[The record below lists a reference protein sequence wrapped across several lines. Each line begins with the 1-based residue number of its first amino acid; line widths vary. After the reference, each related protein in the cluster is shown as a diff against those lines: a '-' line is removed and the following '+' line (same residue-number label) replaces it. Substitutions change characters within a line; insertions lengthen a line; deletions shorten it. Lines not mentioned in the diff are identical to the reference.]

1 MRLVFISFL
10 LSLLFLN
17 ACRNQPEP
25 SEEHFSYEELK
36 TEDREIRE
44 VIYSM
49 YLPTDLSHLFN
60 RSGTNYES
68 TIPASIDDI
77 TLYTDPEQIAIM
89 LGIYGVDLTYMKLLG
104 QTTPASQYYKSIE
117 TLSEKIGIPE
127 AIFDR
132 STAQLEKY
140 FNNEDSLS
148 SVIDHIYRETDHYFK
163 ENGQDNLAA
172 LSLAGGWIETM
183 YIGVRIFEADSGNY
197 VMAEQLL
204 QQKYSLNSIYTILS
218 NHQDSLLVKEF
229 LLMLKKLRNVF
240 EKVEIRYQKDGFS
253 VDTSRK
259 KIQAYS
265 SNIRYDEKTI
275 NELVRIIPLI
285 RDNLM
290 TIDSRDQ

>member
-1 MRLVFISFL
+1 MRSVFISCM

-25 SEEHFSYEELK
+25 TEEHFEYEALK

-49 YLPTDLSHLFN
+49 YLPTDLSHLFI

-77 TLYTDPEQIAIM
+77 TLYTNPEQIAIM

-104 QTTPASQYYKSIE
+104 QTIPASQYYKSIE

-127 AIFDR
+127 AIFER
-132 STAQLEKY
+132 STRQLERY

-148 SVIDHIYRETDHYFK
+148 SVIDHIYRETDHHFK
-163 ENGQDNLAA
+163 QNGQDNLAA
-172 LSLAGGWIETM
+172 LSLAGGWIEAM
-183 YIGVRIFEADSGNY
+183 YIGVRIFEADSGNH

-218 NHQDSLLVKEF
+218 NHQESLSVREF
-229 LLMLKKLRNVF
+229 LLMLKKIRKVF
-240 EKVEIRYQKDGFS
+240 EQVEIRYQKDGFN

-265 SNIRYDEKTI
+265 SEIRYDEKTI
-275 NELVRIIPLI
+275 DELVRTIPLI
-285 RDNLM
+285 RDNLI
-290 TIDSRDQ
+290 TIHGQDH

>member
-1 MRLVFISFL
+1 MRSVFISCM
-10 LSLLFLN
+10 LSLLFIN
-17 ACRNQPEP
+17 ACRNQTEP
-25 SEEHFSYEELK
+25 TGEHFKYEAL
-36 TEDREIRE
+36 TNEDHEIRE

-49 YLPTDLSHLFN
+49 YLPTDLSDLFS

-77 TLYTDPEQIAIM
+77 ILYTDPEQVAIM
-89 LGIYGVDLTYMKLLG
+89 LGVYGVDLTYMKLLG
-104 QTTPASQYYKSIE
+104 QTALASQYYKTIE
-117 TLSEKIGIPE
+117 ALSEKIGIPE
-127 AIFDR
+127 SIFDR

-163 ENGQDNLAA
+163 QNGQDNLAA

-183 YIGVRIFEADSGNY
+183 YIGVKIFEADSGNH
-197 VMAEQLL
+197 VMAEQLM

-218 NHQDSLLVKEF
+218 NHQESLSVKEF
-229 LLMLKKLRNVF
+229 LLMLKKLRKIF

-253 VDTSRK
+253 VDTSQK

-275 NELVRIIPLI
+275 NELVRVVPLI
-285 RDNLM
+285 RDNLIA
-290 TIDSRDQ
+290 IDSQDQ